1 MTYHCDI
8 FRQKGTLSGLL
19 LQAYRPFIRKV
30 LASVSALVATSP
42 DAIENSPFLS
52 RQASKSRV
60 IPMPLDVASLAD
72 VEFEQVQKERD
83 RFGKFVL
90 FVGRLV
96 YYKGVQ
102 YLIEALSHLHDTRLV
117 VVGRGP
123 LEEEYRRLV
132 SKLGLQDRVFFVGKI
147 SDERL
152 RLLYHACHCFALPSV
167 AHAEGFG
174 IVLAEAMACGKP
186 VISTQLQTGTSY
198 VNLDEVTGYVVP
210 PRDSKALADKIDV
223 LMQDKEVHK
232 KMGQQAK
239 RRAETQFDRSIVTE
253 MTVRLYEEVLAG
265 RGMVN

>member
-1 MTYHCDI
+1 
-8 FRQKGTLSGLL
+8 
-19 LQAYRPFIRKV
+19 
-30 LASVSALVATSP
+30 
-42 DAIENSPFLS
+42 
-52 RQASKSRV
+52 
-60 IPMPLDVASLAD
+60 MPVDVASLAD

-223 LMQDKEVHK
+223 LMHDKEVHK